1 MSGRVY
7 QSTNSA
13 LRALRRLSYD
23 EDEVLVE
30 SLVSP
35 IFEMLGQCSSAAG
48 EAGML
53 DTVVIPALHRIMRE
67 TKRIKG
73 DARISIFRILFDVWR
88 SNLIDV
94 DGELLDAPTDPFCKR
109 SKWFVSTALF
119 AELVVHCG
127 MTDLFHRAIFDSVS
141 DIRESIENELHTSL
155 IGAADESAVK
165 QLLMLFSRT
174 PDVPVHAQLN
184 ERDERLESMNAT
196 DVESVSTKS
205 EFDLFL
211 EALVDCPTR
220 ESVLEKVQSTK
231 KEHFLEMLDNLLSG
245 QRFERVRKSVILFE
259 DWQVTQVERDVIS
272 TLNRLTSNNKANVT
286 TRAATKFIHELLP
299 SILSAPSLVYR
310 RLLCAAGSHASQAAI
325 IFTALRTFPALAHFR
340 ATDKSPT
347 YLLLAFRELVW
358 ETSDEY
364 ADMITPSAMMNLCDE
379 LFDACKSEKRRLI
392 DAGDAILWIVLPTLS
407 SVHASGMKQDSSHSI
422 QLVLAV
428 LSHVITTGSG
438 EVDGSLVRNMHPGSV
453 LMHLA
458 RMRDFCLK
466 SNLVTLQTICATL
479 MGQIVEGLLET
490 LAKIPWTRKNASI
503 LRSMDQIAA
512 GEVGWDTRLI
522 LEPIVKHVRWDAS
535 IAPKPPSMHGLS
547 TSELII
553 DILTLYALD
562 TSDQMLVELLQ
573 ALQNDNTSLHTF
585 RSSLLVACAHIL
597 PAVSS
602 VQFERISRIGLPT
615 LLKMRDLNGDEIPIS
630 LIVLDI
636 VCRSMIFALKHSP
649 RRAFTIC
656 RHFTQLASDLFSG
669 SQMQVDTDLQSAST
683 IRAGFSCI
691 CRALEA
697 LSYTQK
703 FAQWEACEV
712 SLLSSA
718 LVCLQI
724 LKHSRSHKQWCLRS
738 VRALSAGLPSRQ
750 QLEKALQ

>member
-13 LRALRRLSYD
+13 LSALRRLSYD
-23 EDEVLVE
+23 EDEVLLE

-35 IFEMLGQCSSAAG
+35 IFEVLGQCSSAAG

-53 DTVVIPALHRIMRE
+53 NTVVLPALHRIIRD
-67 TKRIKG
+67 TKRVKG
-73 DARISIFRILFDVWR
+73 DARISVFMILFDVWR
-88 SNLIDV
+88 RNLIDV
-94 DGELLDAPTDPFCKR
+94 DGEPLDTPTDPFCKR

-141 DIRESIENELHTSL
+141 DIRESMENELRTSS
-155 IGAADESAVK
+155 IGATDEAAVR

-174 PDVPVHAQLN
+174 LDVPVHAQVN
-184 ERDERLESMNAT
+184 ECDGRLENMNMMGI
-196 DVESVSTKS
+196 EPVSTKS
-205 EFDLFL
+205 EVDLFL
-211 EALVDCPTR
+211 EALVDCATR
-220 ESVLEKVQSTK
+220 ESVLEKLRSAK
-231 KEHFLEMLDNLLSG
+231 KEHFLELLDNLLSS
-245 QRFERVRKSVILFE
+245 QRFERVRKSVILHE

-272 TLNRLTSNNKANVT
+272 VLNRLTSNNRANVT
-286 TRAATKFIHELLP
+286 TRVATKFIHELLP

-325 IFTALRTFPALAHFR
+325 IFTALRFFPALAHFK
-340 ATDKSPT
+340 ATNKSPT

-358 ETSDEY
+358 ENSDEY

-379 LFDACKSEKRRLI
+379 LFDACKSEKSRLI
-392 DAGDAILWIVLPTLS
+392 DAGDAILWIVLPILA

-422 QLVLAV
+422 QLMLAV

-438 EVDGSLVRNMHPGSV
+438 EMDGSFVRDTHPASV

-458 RMRDFCLK
+458 RTRDFCLK
-466 SNLVTLQTICATL
+466 NNLVTLQTICATL

-490 LAKIPWTRKNASI
+490 LAKVPLTRNTASI
-503 LRSMDQIAA
+503 LRSMDLIAA
-512 GEVGWDTRLI
+512 GEIGWDTRLI
-522 LEPIVKHVRWDAS
+522 LEPVVRHVRWDAS
-535 IAPKPPSMHGLS
+535 MAPTPPSMHGLS
-547 TSELII
+547 TSGLII

-562 TSDQMLVELLQ
+562 ASDQMLVELLQ
-573 ALQNDNTSLHTF
+573 ALQSDNTSLHTF

-602 VQFERISRIGLPT
+602 VQFEKISRMGLPT
-615 LLKMRDLNGDEIPIS
+615 LLKMRVLPADEIPIS

-636 VCRSMIFALKHSP
+636 VCRSMIFVLKYSP

-669 SQMQVDTDLQSAST
+669 SQMQLDTDLQSVSM

-697 LSYTQK
+697 LGYTQK
-703 FAQWEACEV
+703 FDQWEACEV

-738 VRALSAGLPSRQ
+738 VRALPAGLTSKK